1 MIVHLD
7 TTVLVDLLRER
18 ARERTGPASEF
29 LARHLD
35 DELRTSLFA
44 ACELMLGVER
54 SDRGAEERRRV
65 EEMLSAVPVTLPT
78 AALAPV
84 FGRLL
89 AGLQRRGEVIA
100 TMDALIAASALV
112 EGVPL
117 ATRNA
122 DHFTRIPDLRVL
134 GY

>member
-7 TTVLVDLLRER
+7 TSVLVDLIREK
-18 ARERTGPASEF
+18 ARGDSGPASGF

-35 DELRTSLFA
+35 DELRMSLFA

-54 SDRGAEERRRV
+54 SDRGIEERRRV
-65 EEMLSAVPVTLPT
+65 EEILSAVPLTMPT
-78 AALAPV
+78 PALAPAY
-84 FGRLL
+84 GRVL
-89 AGLQRRGEVIA
+89 AGLQRRGETIA
-100 TMDALIAASALV
+100 TMDALIGVSALV
-112 EGVPL
+112 DGVPL

-122 DHFTRIPDLRVL
+122 THFERIPDLRVL